1 MAIRTPVPFAPLE
14 GVPGESLGR
23 FPRLL
28 YPFSFCGGASGGPL
42 SLPPKKAAKETAK
55 GDLFRGGP
63 LWDPSPTTKGAPP
76 PSIPNGGRGTGER
89 GRENGDGGYGL
100 PQPVT
105 SVTGFAMTRFYCL
118 VLSLYAGLRR
128 GVAMSRYYCLAH
140 SLYAEARWGVTM
152 LRLHCLA
159 LCLQGVLC
167 ISLLCQTGLHNR

>member
-1 MAIRTPVPFAPLE
+1 MRDPVRGRGNPFSRPLPPFE

-23 FPRLL
+23 SPRLL

-76 PSIPNGGRGTGER
+76 PSNPNGRPGTGTGDRGR
-89 GRENGDGGYGL
+89 GRETGDGGYGL

-105 SVTGFAMTRFYCL
+105 SVTGFAMTKFYCL
-118 VLSLYAGLRR
+118 VLSLYAGGRR
-128 GVAMSRYYCLAH
+128 GDTMSRICCLVLR
-140 SLYAEARWGVTM
+140 LYAGARCGDTV
-152 LRLHCLA
+152 LHFHSWCFA
-159 LCLQGVLC
+159 CRA
-167 ISLLCQTGLHNR
+167 N